1 MAGLTCQPV
10 ADHKTNHQTN
20 RIPEPDT
27 RTLWDILRDN
37 LLTYF
42 NLLNLVLFVLILV
55 TGSYRNGMFMGV
67 VISNAVIGIS
77 QELYL
82 KRQLNRLKTVRQKSY
97 FEICDGNKIPILCED
112 IRLGAILCLKAG
124 DEVPCDMELLSTD
137 YLEVNEALMTGESD
151 PIVKDPGDNLLSGS
165 FLVAG
170 ECVAKAIRV
179 GEDTEYAKM
188 LSQAGKYEKQSSKI
202 LKGIEKIIRMMS
214 LVILPLGIV
223 LFVSTFYR
231 EEISWQEA
239 VIATTAGIVGMIP
252 SGLYLITN
260 VTAGSA
266 VLKLSRKKA
275 VVNNFTAIECLSRV
289 STLCLDKT
297 GTLTTGD
304 IRVKQLIS
312 YSEES
317 VEILKLFAKA
327 FPVRNPTMEGIY
339 QKYGNDTRLIWDK
352 SVPFSSSRK
361 YSELKIGE
369 TYYRLGT
376 PDRLVTSEEILQ
388 TVSEIVAEGNRVLA
402 LTKDGECMALV
413 VMSDL
418 LKKDAREV
426 LDYLFTQQIDLKII
440 SGDRPETVSAI
451 AKQLGFRECNRY
463 INLHGQPKTLEH
475 YQKLVKNY
483 SIFGGVTPE
492 EKRFLVQA
500 LKKNGETVAMMG
512 DGVNDVLALKEA
524 DLSIAMAQ
532 GDQASKAVSQIVLS
546 ESDFTPVP
554 HILREGRRIVN
565 NIERVASLY
574 LLKTAYSVLLSVC
587 YSLLGISYPFAPV
600 HMTVIGV
607 FTVGIPSFFL
617 AMEPNDKPVSKD
629 FLSTVIHSALPNA
642 VLICLFVTFFGILEK
657 VGFLPGK
664 ETLSFYLTAYFCF
677 FQLIRCSLPFTPWKA
692 GVVLFGMAGF
702 FACLFLPGLLF
713 LTPLSY
719 SDLIL
724 LGACL
729 IVGSVLLAWSHK
741 GEQKE
746 SKV

>member
-1 MAGLTCQPV
+1 MSEPTHQPV
-10 ADHKTNHQTN
+10 TEQPKKHQTN
-20 RIPEPDT
+20 RIPQPDT
-27 RTLWDILRDN
+27 RTFGDILRDN

-42 NLLNLVLFVLILV
+42 NLLNLALFFLILA
-55 TGSYRNGMFMGV
+55 TGSYRNTMFMGV
-67 VISNAVIGIS
+67 VISNAVIGIF

-82 KRQLNRLKTVRQKSY
+82 KRKLSKLKTVRQKSY
-97 FEICDGNKIPILCED
+97 MEFRDGRQLPVLCED
-112 IRLGAILCLKAG
+112 ICIGAILRLQAG
-124 DEVPCDMELLSTD
+124 DEIPCDMQVLSTD
-137 YLEVNEALMTGESD
+137 YLEVSEALMTGEGE
-151 PIVKDPGDNLLSGS
+151 PIIKAPGDTLLSGS

-188 LSQAGKYEKQSSKI
+188 LSHAGKYEKQSSEI
-202 LKGIEKIIRMMS
+202 LKGIEKIIQMMTF
-214 LVILPLGIV
+214 VILPLGIV
-223 LFVSTFYR
+223 LFFSSFYR
-231 EEISWQEA
+231 EDISWQEA
-239 VIATTAGIVGMIP
+239 VITTTAGIVGMIP
-252 SGLYLITN
+252 SGLYLITT
-260 VTAGSA
+260 VTAGSS
-266 VLKLSRKKA
+266 VLKLARKKA
-275 VVNNFTAIECLSRV
+275 VVNSFTAVEALSRV

-312 YSEES
+312 YSDES
-317 VEILKLFAKA
+317 IEILKLFAKV

-339 QKYGNDTRLIWDK
+339 QEYGDDTSLNWDK
-352 SVPFSSSRK
+352 AIPFSSVRK
-361 YSELKIGE
+361 YSEVQIGE

-376 PDRLVTSEEILQ
+376 PDHLVSSEELLRV
-388 TVSEIVAEGNRVLA
+388 VSERVSEGDRVLA
-402 LTKDGECMALV
+402 LTKEGDCLALV
-413 VMSDL
+413 VMSDV

-426 LDYLFTQQIDLKII
+426 LDYLFTQQFDLKII

-463 INLHGQPKTLEH
+463 LNLHGQPRTIEH
-475 YQKLVKNY
+475 YQTLVKNY

-492 EKRFLVQA
+492 EKRLLVQA
-500 LKKNGETVAMMG
+500 LKKNGETVAMVG

-532 GDQASKAVSQIVLS
+532 GDQASKAVSQVVLS
-546 ESDFTPVP
+546 DSDFTPVP

-574 LLKTAYSVLLSVC
+574 LLKTVYSVLLTIC

-617 AMEPNDKPVSKD
+617 AMEPNDKPVSRD
-629 FLSTVIHSALPNA
+629 FLTTVIHTALPNA
-642 VLICLFVTFFGILEK
+642 VLISLFVTFFGILEK
-657 VGFLPGK
+657 VGFLPQK

-677 FQLIRCSLPFTPWKA
+677 FQLIRCSLPFSPWKA
-692 GVVLFGMAGF
+692 GVVLLGITGF
-702 FACLFLPGLLF
+702 FICLFVPGLLL
-713 LTPLSY
+713 LTPLSF
-719 SDLIL
+719 SELIL

-729 IVGSVLLAWSHK
+729 VVGSVLLAWRHK
-741 GEQKE
+741 GETAE
-746 SKV
+746 TNL